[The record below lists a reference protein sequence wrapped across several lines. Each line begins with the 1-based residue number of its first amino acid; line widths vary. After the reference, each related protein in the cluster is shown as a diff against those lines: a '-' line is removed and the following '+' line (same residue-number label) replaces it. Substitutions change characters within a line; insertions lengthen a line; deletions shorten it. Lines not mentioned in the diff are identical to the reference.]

1 MKEAKTILFSTVEAT
16 LFYLASFYLVIDVL
30 KLNDVLFWISFG
42 LIAFAFS
49 WLLSRR
55 TYFWMNKHNNE
66 WCPDNRWYYH
76 NEKNNAIFDR
86 WQGVIKQGEK
96 ESKDR
101 MQNLQS

>member
-16 LFYLASFYLVIDVL
+16 LFYIASFYLIIDVL

-55 TYFWMNKHNNE
+55 TYFWMSKHNNE
-66 WCPDNRWYYH
+66 WSR
-76 NEKNNAIFDR
+76 E
-86 WQGVIKQGEK
+86 
-96 ESKDR
+96 
-101 MQNLQS
+101 